1 MRIGTMTSH
10 FRDQRGTKE
19 LTGYVE
25 SMNRCVK
32 AGFKVLDLNLC
43 ALLRGGT
50 ELNGDD
56 WKTKLDLICREKER
70 LGIDFVQSHPP
81 YRPFVGLHFPTSEE
95 DERFASLTER
105 ALDASAA
112 VGVKWAVLHPVTG
125 ADGSAL
131 DLETNLDANHQAFDR
146 IAEYAGKRGVG
157 IAFENMSDSKNRRR
171 FGATAEE
178 LLALVDSFRSSGVG
192 ICWDTGHA
200 NRVYADQAPA
210 IRKLGRHIKATHID
224 DNLGVDDLHMLPFL
238 GTVPWEAVME
248 AFKDIGYQGD
258 LIYEISIN
266 NRMPAD
272 LKDMTA
278 AYSCEVGR
286 YLLSLAE

>member
-56 WKTKLDLICREKER
+56 WKTRLDLVCREKER

-81 YRPFVGLHFPTSEE
+81 YRPFVGLHFATPEE
-95 DERFASLTER
+95 DARFVSLTER

-125 ADGSAL
+125 ANGSSL
-131 DLETNLDANHQAFDR
+131 DLEANLEANREAFDR
-146 IAEYAGKRGVG
+146 VVEYADKRGVG
-157 IAFENMSDSKNRRR
+157 IAFENMCDSKGRRR
-171 FGATAEE
+171 FGATAED
-178 LLALVDSFRSSGVG
+178 LLALADSFESAGVG

-200 NRVYADQAPA
+200 NRVYADQVPA
-210 IRKLGRHIKATHID
+210 IRKLGRRITATHID

-238 GTVPWEAVME
+238 GTVPWERVME
-248 AFKDIGYQGD
+248 AFREIGYQGD
-258 LIYEISIN
+258 LIYEININ

-272 LKDMTA
+272 LKDMSA
-278 AYSCEVGR
+278 AYSYQVGR

>member
-56 WKTKLDLICREKER
+56 WKTRLDLVCREKER

-81 YRPFVGLHFPTSEE
+81 YRPFVGLHFATPEE
-95 DERFASLTER
+95 DARFVSLTER

-125 ADGSAL
+125 ADGSSL
-131 DLETNLDANHQAFDR
+131 DLEANLEANREAFDR
-146 IAEYAGKRGVG
+146 VVEYADKRGVG
-157 IAFENMSDSKNRRR
+157 IAFENMCDSKGRRR
-171 FGATAEE
+171 FGATAED
-178 LLALVDSFRSSGVG
+178 LLALADSFESAGVG

-200 NRVYADQAPA
+200 NRVYADQVPA
-210 IRKLGRHIKATHID
+210 IRKLGRRITATHID

-238 GTVPWEAVME
+238 GTVPWERVME
-248 AFKDIGYQGD
+248 AFREIGYQGD
-258 LIYEISIN
+258 LIYEININ

-272 LKDMTA
+272 LKDMSA
-278 AYSCEVGR
+278 AYSYQVGR